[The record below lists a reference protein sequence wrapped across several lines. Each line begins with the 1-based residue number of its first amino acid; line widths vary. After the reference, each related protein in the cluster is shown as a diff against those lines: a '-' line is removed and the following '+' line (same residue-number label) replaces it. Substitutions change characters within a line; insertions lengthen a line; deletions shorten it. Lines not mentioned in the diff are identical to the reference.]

1 MKTNIHGP
9 NLGAVNVPLTPQRP
23 LPPLVQT
30 ALFSQMLTMLTLN
43 LEICRAPPTIFTGQ
57 KDSKIDILCDRKSAN
72 LVY

>member
-1 MKTNIHGP
+1 MKTNLHGP
-9 NLGAVNVPLTPQRP
+9 NVPPDPSRP
-23 LPPLVQT
+23 PPLVPT

>member
-1 MKTNIHGP
+1 MAQIWVP
-9 NLGAVNVPLTPQRP
+9 ANVPLTPQRP
-23 LPPLVQT
+23 PPPPLVPT
-30 ALFSQMLTMLTLN
+30 VLFSQMLTMLTLN